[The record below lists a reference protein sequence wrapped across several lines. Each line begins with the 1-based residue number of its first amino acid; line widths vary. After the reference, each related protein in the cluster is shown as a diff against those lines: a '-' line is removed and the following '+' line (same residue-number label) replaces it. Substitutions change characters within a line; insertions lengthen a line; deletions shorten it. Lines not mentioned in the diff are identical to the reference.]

1 MKKSTFVTLI
11 FATIGGLL
19 FSLGMCMCLIP
30 EWESFRPGVVCAA
43 AGGALL
49 LTIAIIARIRSG
61 KKFHI
66 NWRLTGKI
74 LYGIF
79 AALVLG
85 LGMCMIMVWNLFL
98 PGIAVGVV
106 GIVLLL
112 FLIPLCFGL
121 K

>member
-1 MKKSTFVTLI
+1 MKKSTFVSLL
-11 FATIGGLL
+11 FGTIGGLL

-30 EWESFRPGVVCAA
+30 EWDTFRPGVVCTATGAA
-43 AGGALL
+43 ALLILALV
-49 LTIAIIARIRSG
+49 TRIRSG

-66 NWRLTGKI
+66 NWPLTGKI

-85 LGMCMIMVWNLFL
+85 IGMCLVLVGNQFL
-98 PGIAVGVV
+98 PGIGVGIT

-112 FLIPLCFGL
+112 FLIPMCLGW

>member
-1 MKKSTFVTLI
+1 MKKSTFVALL
-11 FATIGGLL
+11 FGTIGGLL
-19 FSLGMCMCLIP
+19 FSLGLCMCLIP
-30 EWESFRPGVVCAA
+30 EWDLFRPGVVCTSVG
-43 AGGALL
+43 AGVLLILALV
-49 LTIAIIARIRSG
+49 ARVRSG

-79 AALVLG
+79 SALVLG
-85 LGMCMIMVWNLFL
+85 VGMCMVMVWNLFL

-112 FLIPLCFGL
+112 FSIPMCLGW

>member
-1 MKKSTFVTLI
+1 MKKSTFVTLL
-11 FATIGGLL
+11 FGTIGGLL

-30 EWESFRPGVVCAA
+30 EWDTFRPGVVCTAAGAA
-43 AGGALL
+43 ALL
-49 LTIAIIARIRSG
+49 ILAIIARIRSG
-61 KKFHI
+61 KKLHI
-66 NWRLTGKI
+66 NWRLAGKI

-85 LGMCMIMVWNLFL
+85 IGMCLVLVWHLFL

-112 FLIPLCFGL
+112 FLIPMCLGW

>member
-1 MKKSTFVTLI
+1 MKKSTFATLI
-11 FATIGGLL
+11 FGTLGGLL
-19 FSLGMCMCLIP
+19 FSLGLCMCLIP
-30 EWESFRPGVVCAA
+30 EWNTFRPGVICTA
-43 AGGALL
+43 AGAALL
-49 LTIAIIARIRSG
+49 LILAIVVRIRSG

-66 NWRLTGKI
+66 NWHLTGKI

-85 LGMCMIMVWNLFL
+85 VGMCLVMVGDLLL
-98 PGIAVGVV
+98 PGIIVGCV

-112 FLIPLCFGL
+112 FLIPMCLGW